1 MDDTTRIILTFLVP
15 AVVVALI
22 GSISGILTARNQRNN
37 SLADNAETITKA
49 ALSMLE
55 TMRVDITEL
64 RLLNKSLIDKAEI
77 LTLRVEAVEIKL
89 SEAALEITRLVKK
102 LELWIHGAGIL
113 YAQVIKFGE
122 RPTWDVPAEKLDM

>member
-49 ALSMLE
+49 ALSMVE
-55 TMRVDITEL
+55 PMRLDITEL
-64 RLLNKSLIDKAEI
+64 RLLNRSLIDKAEI
-77 LTLRVEAVEIKL
+77 LTLRVEVVEVKL
-89 SEAALEITRLVKK
+89 TEATLEIASLVKK
-102 LELWIHGAGIL
+102 LEIWIHGAGKL
-113 YAQVIKFGE
+113 YAQLINLGKT
-122 RPTWDVPAEKLDM
+122 PIWDFPSEKLDV